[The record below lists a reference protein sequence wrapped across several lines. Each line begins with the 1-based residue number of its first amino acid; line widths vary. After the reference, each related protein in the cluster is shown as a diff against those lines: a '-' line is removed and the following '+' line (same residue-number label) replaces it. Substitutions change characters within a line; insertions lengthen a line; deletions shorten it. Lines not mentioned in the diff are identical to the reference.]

1 MSSSISPWRGG
12 ARPTSNQGSRAGFS
26 LYISGGFLLQGS
38 IGVGF
43 VYARFVC
50 SQDFL
55 VFSLLAEAICSLI
68 RFGLLIFNAG
78 STTLAL
84 DILSISLLSALL
96 RESHGVSHCG
106 QSDSTSPLFFPL
118 SLWIFLVALLKK

>member
-12 ARPTSNQGSRAGFS
+12 AQPTSNQGSQVGFS
-26 LYISGGFLLQGS
+26 LYISSGFLLQGF

-50 SQDFL
+50 SHDFL

-68 RFGLLIFNAG
+68 RFGLLIFNVG

-84 DILSISLLSALL
+84 DILSISLLSA
-96 RESHGVSHCG
+96 
-106 QSDSTSPLFFPL
+106 
-118 SLWIFLVALLKK
+118 FL